1 MKTEIWQVKSINAI
15 LRKLTFEDLQ
25 DWVGETILNRG
36 KGYVK
41 RVDQLFRTEDNTLV
55 AWVTGNERYATSAR
69 IDEASRTIS

>member
-1 MKTEIWQVKSINAI
+1 MTEIHPSFNG
-15 LRKLTFEDLQ
+15 
-25 DWVGETILNRG
+25 GEGRG